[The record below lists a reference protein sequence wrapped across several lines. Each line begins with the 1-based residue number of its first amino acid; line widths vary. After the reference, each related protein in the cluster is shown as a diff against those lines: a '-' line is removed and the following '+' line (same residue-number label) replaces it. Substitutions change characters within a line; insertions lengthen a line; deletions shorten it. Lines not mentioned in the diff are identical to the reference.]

1 LYNTRIL
8 KKENNVH
15 PLWIYILG
23 TLFFFYGCKTTS
35 PNAGIPLAPGAMDI
49 PLQSAIPTGDLNKV
63 LTVDLL
69 TVIPIVYQGNTWPQ
83 LTFQRSSQSEY
94 IRYKACSQNQPDQ
107 CITGNYIT
115 ANEVVIT
122 GLPAGVIDIS
132 VYACVRPSLSD
143 PPISNACGNAKQTI
157 FLQPEQASQDLD
169 SQLAVRNQVEQS
181 ILGYGQNLYNALQSF
196 DNNYKNCSDSSIT
209 GFISPAVLS
218 QYLALGPALIGA
230 ALEDPAAQ
238 IISQTGGDGT
248 LVFDI
253 STSSTPLAPTA
264 VPGNA
269 ADSSSGESSKT
280 SIISKIGGGIFV
292 TALVLY
298 GVKQLVFPKV
308 SGEAA
313 VTRANEARDM
323 KLRTAP
329 SPSSEGFLRR
339 NPGLLGI
346 GGFGIINAIFGA
358 ATGQDSILFGLAG
371 DAPMSAA
378 CTACNEAKKAILAI
392 NTQVDPLRVQLQ
404 NLNLSIQ
411 QLTNQ
416 AATATP

>member
-1 LYNTRIL
+1 
-8 KKENNVH
+8 
-15 PLWIYILG
+15 
-23 TLFFFYGCKTTS
+23 
-35 PNAGIPLAPGAMDI
+35 LAPASTEA
-49 PLQSAIPTGDLNKV
+49 PLQSAIPASELGKV
-63 LTVDLL
+63 LTVDTL

-83 LTFQRSSQSEY
+83 LTFQRSPQSEY
-94 IRYKACSQNQPDQ
+94 IRYKACSQSQPDQ

-143 PPISNACGNAKQTI
+143 PPIINACGDPNQTI

-181 ILGYGQNLYNALQSF
+181 ILEYGQNLYNALQSF
-196 DNNYKNCSDSSIT
+196 DNNYKNCADPSIT
-209 GFISPAVLS
+209 NFISPTVLS

-230 ALEDPAAQ
+230 GLEDPKAQ
-238 IISQTGGDGT
+238 IISKTGGDGT

-253 STSSTPLAPTA
+253 STSSTPLASTA
-264 VPGNA
+264 APGTA
-269 ADSSSGESSKT
+269 AASSSGGSST
-280 SIISKIGGGIFV
+280 NSTVSKVLGAFFV

-298 GVKQLVFPKV
+298 GIKQLVFPKV
-308 SGEAA
+308 AA
-313 VTRANEARDM
+313 DAAATRARVANDATLHMVPNR
-323 KLRTAP
+323 
-329 SPSSEGFLRR
+329 SSQGFLAR
-339 NPGLLGI
+339 NKGLVGVAGLGI
-346 GGFGIINAIFGA
+346 VDVLVGV
-358 ATGQDSILFGLAG
+358 ATGHTDTILFGLAG

-378 CTACNEAKKAILAI
+378 CSACNEAKKAILAI

-416 AATATP
+416 AATAIH